1 MTLRKTMIALLA
13 ISAVSMLA
21 PDVAAARG
29 GHGGGGWRGGG
40 MAWHGNGMR
49 FAAIGAGA
57 GFAAGRFHHGFHRR
71 AFFVGAGPYAYYD
84 DYPYYYDDGYYGAGG
99 CYIVRQ
105 RVHTRHG
112 WRLRAVQV
120 CE

>member
-1 MTLRKTMIALLA
+1 MEP
-13 ISAVSMLA
+13 V
-21 PDVAAARG
+21 RG
-29 GHGGGGWRGGG
+29 RTGRLGAKPPSYVPGSV
-40 MAWHGNGMR
+40 
-49 FAAIGAGA
+49 GAGA

>member
-1 MTLRKTMIALLA
+1 
-13 ISAVSMLA
+13 
-21 PDVAAARG
+21 
-29 GHGGGGWRGGG
+29 
-40 MAWHGNGMR
+40 MAWHGSGMR

-84 DYPYYYDDGYYGAGG
+84 DYYPYYDDDGYYGGDGG

-112 WRLRAVQV
+112 WRLRQVQV
-120 CE
+120 CG